1 MSKQINKLKSLVF
14 GDTPIH
20 MVNNEKP
27 VDEVVIQYKDIYIS
41 MFIDI
46 EFGEPTGDFAWSH
59 DPTIFSLPIREI
71 VLTKE
76 GK

>member
-20 MVNNEKP
+20 MVNDEKP

-41 MFIDI
+41 MFIDL
-46 EFGEPTGDFAWSH
+46 ETGEPTGDFAWSH
-59 DPTIFSLPIREI
+59 DPTMFSIPIREI